1 MLRKRLYAMDDFGF
15 RRELT
20 LRLLDAMDR
29 EWGWEGRFPSC
40 PFPTN
45 NNKSRVKNPLNVDQL
60 GAELSWGAVVVK
72 ITYLAETSVLYE
84 NPREK
89 AERQAWLL
97 EQTGKNNPIPEIWVL
112 C

>member
-1 MLRKRLYAMDDFGF
+1 MGSRGYLILPTENLSSASFYNIWTGNWTVKVIHEKVGGIRL
-15 RRELT
+15 
-20 LRLLDAMDR
+20 
-29 EWGWEGRFPSC
+29 
-40 PFPTN
+40 
-45 NNKSRVKNPLNVDQL
+45 KKPLNVDQL

-89 AERQAWLL
+89 AQRQAWLL
-97 EQTGKNNPIPEIWVL
+97 EQTGKNNPIPKIWVF